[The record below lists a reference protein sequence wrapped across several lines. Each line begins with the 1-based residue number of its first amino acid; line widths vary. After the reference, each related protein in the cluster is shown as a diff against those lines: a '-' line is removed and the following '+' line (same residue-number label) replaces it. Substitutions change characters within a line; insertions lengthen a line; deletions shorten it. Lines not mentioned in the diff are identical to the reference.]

1 LITYVDTI
9 EYLYSLQNFGIKL
22 GLKNIKALLERLS
35 SPHESYKTVHIAGTN
50 GKGSTAAAIESVLIE
65 GGYNVGLYTSPH
77 LIDFKERIRVN
88 KEQIDEESVVRITRL
103 VREKKEELKIDC
115 EITFFEYV
123 TAIAFYYFMQKN
135 VDIAIIEVGMGG
147 RLDATNVITPM
158 VSIVTSI
165 SKEHQIYLGE
175 TIKEIAG
182 EKAGIIKEGIP
193 VISGVRDKQAR
204 GVIKETA
211 KAKNAKLYELQK
223 DFNFTDLGAQTFDY
237 KGIDKTYKGVKKSL
251 LGAHQFDNFSVAL
264 AALEV
269 IEKSG
274 FTVDEKNLRK
284 GLSNV
289 KWDGRFEVFSSK
301 PLLILDGAH
310 NDESMESAVNTLRK
324 NFPGKKVILVI
335 GIMKD
340 KDISDIIKHIS
351 DISHTVIITKP
362 EINRAAKTR
371 ELAEFFDEKKEVVQ
385 IPSVKDAID
394 HAKKLYDDGSLI
406 FVTGSLF
413 TVGDARKYLT
423 GGNQR

>member
-1 LITYVDTI
+1 
-9 EYLYSLQNFGIKL
+9 
-22 GLKNIKALLERLS
+22 
-35 SPHESYKTVHIAGTN
+35 
-50 GKGSTAAAIESVLIE
+50 
-65 GGYNVGLYTSPH
+65 
-77 LIDFKERIRVN
+77 
-88 KEQIDEESVVRITRL
+88 
-103 VREKKEELKIDC
+103 
-115 EITFFEYV
+115 
-123 TAIAFYYFMQKN
+123 
-135 VDIAIIEVGMGG
+135 MGG

-158 VSIVTSI
+158 VSIVTSV
-165 SKEHQIYLGE
+165 SKEHQLYLGE

-211 KAKNAKLYELQK
+211 KTRNAKLYELQK
-223 DFNFTDLGAQTFDY
+223 DFDFTISNRETFDY
-237 KGIDKTYKGVKKSL
+237 KGIDRVYKGVRKSL
-251 LGAHQFDNFSVAL
+251 LGEHQFDNFSVAL

-289 KWDGRFEVFSSK
+289 KWDGRFEVFSNK

-310 NDESMESAVNTLRK
+310 NDESMESAVNTLRR

-335 GIMKD
+335 GVMKD
-340 KDISDIIKHIS
+340 KDIGGIIKHIS
-351 DISHTVIITKP
+351 DISHIVILTKP
-362 EINRAAKTR
+362 EINRAADTH
-371 ELAEFFDEKKEVVQ
+371 ELAQFFDEKKEVVQ

-394 HAKKLYDDGSLI
+394 HAKKLYNKDSLI
-406 FVTGSLF
+406 FVTCSLF

-423 GGNQR
+423 GGN